1 MIRGPAFQLLL
12 LGGKC
17 TEFWTSVSSDGS
29 KEQAND
35 DDRWPN
41 PPLGPCSSLWVP
53 RFRLRILPS
62 KIRLTAV
69 QTVNIMPGRLQGS
82 TYRVRMRTL
91 TYNRTRLPN
100 ARSVCTS
107 DEQTTS
113 IENTRVLYTTSRH
126 SIYIILRAGPCGDRG
141 SKRHAFL
148 ILELFFSLN
157 SWVWRR
163 GPRVCYS

>member
-1 MIRGPAFQLLL
+1 MNNDSGPAFQLLL
-12 LGGKC
+12 LGKC

-53 RFRLRILPS
+53 QFRLRILPS

-69 QTVNIMPGRLQGS
+69 QTVNIMPVRLRVS
-82 TYRVRMRTL
+82 TYRVGMRTL

-100 ARSVCTS
+100 ASSVCTS

-113 IENTRVLYTTSRH
+113 IENTRVLY
-126 SIYIILRAGPCGDRG
+126 YIQQVVTPYTLSSGLGPCGDRG
-141 SKRHAFL
+141 SKGTR
-148 ILELFFSLN
+148 S
-157 SWVWRR
+157 
-163 GPRVCYS
+163 